1 MKSKTAKPSPN
12 TIFFLIISLLLSSCT
27 SYSFLHPQPVDRK
40 NCYHF
45 PKAFRGTWQPEE
57 DTSSTDSDSV
67 TILAA
72 PSATTDSLARQA
84 LTTNSDSTIPFNFD
98 TASARFTDL
107 RDSTSNDNECS
118 PITIS
123 RKFIEVI
130 QVRKERV
137 DKESVETIGPG
148 NYDKLLSSDSDY
160 WKQGDSVRREPDRT
174 PKYLIRNDMIF
185 EINEGRLG
193 KGYQYDSSGKYIV
206 IRAADTTMI
215 DLGRNAFLRKLNKK
229 LWVLNINGLALADEE
244 AWWTIMILEKTGRS
258 KLRVWDCDTSL
269 KTHHTMFYH
278 SGSAY
283 YFDAKWSAAEMM
295 TLFHDG
301 YFSSDET
308 WRRN

>member
-1 MKSKTAKPSPN
+1 
-12 TIFFLIISLLLSSCT
+12 
-27 SYSFLHPQPVDRK
+27 
-40 NCYHF
+40 
-45 PKAFRGTWQPEE
+45 
-57 DTSSTDSDSV
+57 
-67 TILAA
+67 
-72 PSATTDSLARQA
+72 
-84 LTTNSDSTIPFNFD
+84 
-98 TASARFTDL
+98 
-107 RDSTSNDNECS
+107 
-118 PITIS
+118 
-123 RKFIEVI
+123 
-130 QVRKERV
+130 
-137 DKESVETIGPG
+137 
-148 NYDKLLSSDSDY
+148 
-160 WKQGDSVRREPDRT
+160 
-174 PKYLIRNDMIF
+174 MIF

-229 LWVLNINGLALADEE
+229 LWVLNINGLALADE
-244 AWWTIMILEKTGRS
+244 APWWTIMILEKTGRS